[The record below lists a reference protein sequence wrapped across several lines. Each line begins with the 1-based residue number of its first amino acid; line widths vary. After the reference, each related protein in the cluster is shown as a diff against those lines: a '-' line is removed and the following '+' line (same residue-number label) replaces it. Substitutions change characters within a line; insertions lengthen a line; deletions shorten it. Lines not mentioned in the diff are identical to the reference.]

1 MLFSLLTVVMLSS
14 CDEVKDSPLLFKAT
28 SNTNPEYISV
38 SYSPDEIGITL
49 YPKESKYFIYSY
61 TYIDG
66 DLELTCTNCD
76 NINYSLDC
84 SFEIVEN
91 NFGKNISATE
101 EEVGVS
107 VKNTDNK
114 TLRIHF
120 AKLKDEDL
128 PTGFLG
134 ARATI
139 KVYGRVGG
147 KDVTTNISVYR
158 SNLRTQP
165 DKAFVL
171 RPTNVGQGLFLCG
184 QQPSASSPVTL
195 RFICTFLVKT
205 T

>member
-1 MLFSLLTVVMLSS
+1 MNEKKQYLWEHESKIIDMNKFLIMLFSLLTVVMLSS

-38 SYSPDEIGITL
+38 SYYPEEIGYTL

-84 SFEIVEN
+84 SFGIVKN
-91 NFGKNISATE
+91 NKGKNISATE

-128 PTGFLG
+128 PSGFLG

-158 SNLRTQP
+158 SNLRKQL
-165 DKAFVL
+165 DDDISK
-171 RPTNVGQGLFLCG
+171 
-184 QQPSASSPVTL
+184 
-195 RFICTFLVKT
+195 K
-205 T
+205 

>member
-1 MLFSLLTVVMLSS
+1 MNEKNSTFVNMYPKYIIDMNKFLIMLFSLLTVVMLSS

-38 SYSPDEIGITL
+38 SYYPEEIGITF
-49 YPKESKYFIYSY
+49 YPKVSKYFIYSY
-61 TYIDG
+61 IYIDG

-84 SFEIVEN
+84 SFGIVKN
-91 NFGKNISATE
+91 NVGKDISATE

-120 AKLKDEDL
+120 AKLKDEDF
-128 PTGFLG
+128 PSGFLI
-134 ARATI
+134 AQATI

-158 SNLRTQP
+158 S
-165 DKAFVL
+165 
-171 RPTNVGQGLFLCG
+171 
-184 QQPSASSPVTL
+184 
-195 RFICTFLVKT
+195 RFRKQSDDDISKK
-205 T
+205 

>member
-1 MLFSLLTVVMLSS
+1 MKKILTMLFSLLTVVILSS

-38 SYSPDEIGITL
+38 RYYPEEIGYTL

-84 SFEIVEN
+84 SFEIVKN
-91 NFGKNISATE
+91 NKGENISATE

-128 PTGFLG
+128 PSGFLG

-158 SNLRTQP
+158 SNLRKQL
-165 DKAFVL
+165 DDDISK
-171 RPTNVGQGLFLCG
+171 
-184 QQPSASSPVTL
+184 
-195 RFICTFLVKT
+195 K
-205 T
+205 

>member
-1 MLFSLLTVVMLSS
+1 MNMKKILTMLFSLLTVVILSS

-38 SYSPDEIGITL
+38 SYYPEEIGYTL

-84 SFEIVEN
+84 SFGIVKN
-91 NFGKNISATE
+91 NKGKNISATE
-101 EEVGVS
+101 EEVGIS

-128 PTGFLG
+128 PLGFLG

-158 SNLRTQP
+158 SNLRKQL
-165 DKAFVL
+165 DDDISK
-171 RPTNVGQGLFLCG
+171 
-184 QQPSASSPVTL
+184 
-195 RFICTFLVKT
+195 K
-205 T
+205 

>member
-1 MLFSLLTVVMLSS
+1 MKKILTMLFSLLTVVILSS

-38 SYSPDEIGITL
+38 RYYPEEIGYTL

-84 SFEIVEN
+84 SFGIVKTIK
-91 NFGKNISATE
+91 GKYLCHRGRGWCLCE
-101 EEVGVS
+101 
-107 VKNTDNK
+107 NTDNK

-128 PTGFLG
+128 PLGFLG

-158 SNLRTQP
+158 SNLRKQP
-165 DKAFVL
+165 DDDISK
-171 RPTNVGQGLFLCG
+171 
-184 QQPSASSPVTL
+184 
-195 RFICTFLVKT
+195 K
-205 T
+205 

>member
-1 MLFSLLTVVMLSS
+1 MIKNSTFANKNSKQIIDMNKLLIMLFSLLTVVILSS

-38 SYSPDEIGITL
+38 SYYPEEIGYTL

-84 SFEIVEN
+84 SFGIVKN
-91 NFGKNISATE
+91 NKGKNISATE

-128 PTGFLG
+128 PSGFLG

-158 SNLRTQP
+158 SNLRKQL
-165 DKAFVL
+165 DDDISK
-171 RPTNVGQGLFLCG
+171 
-184 QQPSASSPVTL
+184 
-195 RFICTFLVKT
+195 K
-205 T
+205 

>member
-1 MLFSLLTVVMLSS
+1 MPHHSLNEKKNGTFANKKSKQIIDMNKLLTMLFSLLTVVILSS

-38 SYSPDEIGITL
+38 SYYPEEIGITL

-84 SFEIVEN
+84 SFGIVKN
-91 NFGKNISATE
+91 NEGKNISATE

-128 PTGFLG
+128 PSGFLG
-134 ARATI
+134 AQATI

-147 KDVTTNISVYR
+147 KDVTTNISIYR
-158 SNLRTQP
+158 SKLRKQP
-165 DKAFVL
+165 DDDISK
-171 RPTNVGQGLFLCG
+171 
-184 QQPSASSPVTL
+184 
-195 RFICTFLVKT
+195 K
-205 T
+205 

>member
-1 MLFSLLTVVMLSS
+1 MNEKNSTFVNMNPKYIIDMNKFLIMLFSLLTVVMLSS

-38 SYSPDEIGITL
+38 SYYPEEIGITF
-49 YPKESKYFIYSY
+49 YPKVSKYFIYSY

-84 SFEIVEN
+84 SFGIVKN
-91 NFGKNISATE
+91 NEGKDISATE

-120 AKLKDEDL
+120 AKLKDEDF
-128 PTGFLG
+128 PSGFLI
-134 ARATI
+134 AQATI

-158 SNLRTQP
+158 S
-165 DKAFVL
+165 
-171 RPTNVGQGLFLCG
+171 
-184 QQPSASSPVTL
+184 
-195 RFICTFLVKT
+195 RFRKQSDDDISKK
-205 T
+205 

>member
-1 MLFSLLTVVMLSS
+1 MNEKNSTFVNMNPKYIIDMNKFLIMLFSLLTVVMLSS

-38 SYSPDEIGITL
+38 SYYPEEIGITF
-49 YPKESKYFIYSY
+49 YPKVSKYFIYSY

-84 SFEIVEN
+84 SFGIVKN
-91 NFGKNISATE
+91 NVGKDISATE

-120 AKLKDEDL
+120 AKLKDEDF
-128 PTGFLG
+128 PSGFLI
-134 ARATI
+134 AQATI

-158 SNLRTQP
+158 S
-165 DKAFVL
+165 
-171 RPTNVGQGLFLCG
+171 
-184 QQPSASSPVTL
+184 
-195 RFICTFLVKT
+195 RFRKQSDDDISKK
-205 T
+205 

>member
-1 MLFSLLTVVMLSS
+1 MLHHSLNEKKNSTFANKNSKQIIDMNKLLIMLFSLLTVVILSS
-14 CDEVKDSPLLFKAT
+14 CDEVKDSPLLFNAT
-28 SNTNPEYISV
+28 SNTNPEYIRV
-38 SYSPDEIGITL
+38 SYYPEEIGYTL
-49 YPKESKYFIYSY
+49 YPKVSKYFIYSY

-84 SFEIVEN
+84 SFGIVKN
-91 NFGKNISATE
+91 NEGKNISATE

-128 PTGFLG
+128 PSGFLG
-134 ARATI
+134 AQATI

-158 SNLRTQP
+158 SNLRKQP
-165 DKAFVL
+165 DDDISK
-171 RPTNVGQGLFLCG
+171 
-184 QQPSASSPVTL
+184 
-195 RFICTFLVKT
+195 K
-205 T
+205 

>member
-1 MLFSLLTVVMLSS
+1 MNEKKNSTFANKNSKQIIDMNKLLIMLFSLLTVVILSS

-38 SYSPDEIGITL
+38 SYYPEEIGITL

-84 SFEIVEN
+84 SFGIVKN
-91 NFGKNISATE
+91 NEGKNISATE

-128 PTGFLG
+128 PSGFLG
-134 ARATI
+134 AQATI

-158 SNLRTQP
+158 SKLRKQP
-165 DKAFVL
+165 DDDISK
-171 RPTNVGQGLFLCG
+171 
-184 QQPSASSPVTL
+184 
-195 RFICTFLVKT
+195 K
-205 T
+205 

>member
-1 MLFSLLTVVMLSS
+1 MWIVCITSVRHVLTVNGYGGRQTKENEKSW
-14 CDEVKDSPLLFKAT
+14 CFKGWET
-28 SNTNPEYISV
+28 LVSV
-38 SYSPDEIGITL
+38 SYYPEEIGITF
-49 YPKESKYFIYSY
+49 YPKVSKYFIYSY

-84 SFEIVEN
+84 SFGIVKN
-91 NFGKNISATE
+91 NVGKDISATE

-120 AKLKDEDL
+120 AKLKDEDF
-128 PTGFLG
+128 PSGFLI
-134 ARATI
+134 AQATI

-158 SNLRTQP
+158 S
-165 DKAFVL
+165 
-171 RPTNVGQGLFLCG
+171 
-184 QQPSASSPVTL
+184 
-195 RFICTFLVKT
+195 RFRKQSDDDISKK
-205 T
+205 

>member
-1 MLFSLLTVVMLSS
+1 MRKNSTFANKNSKQIIDMNKLLIMLFSLLTVVILSS

-38 SYSPDEIGITL
+38 SYYPEEIGYTL

-84 SFEIVEN
+84 SFGIVKN
-91 NFGKNISATE
+91 NKGKNISATE

-120 AKLKDEDL
+120 AKLKDEVL
-128 PTGFLG
+128 PLGFLG

-158 SNLRTQP
+158 SNLRKQP
-165 DKAFVL
+165 DDDISK
-171 RPTNVGQGLFLCG
+171 
-184 QQPSASSPVTL
+184 
-195 RFICTFLVKT
+195 K
-205 T
+205 

>member
-1 MLFSLLTVVMLSS
+1 MNEKNSTFVNMYPKYIIDMNKFLIMLFSLLTVVMLSS

-38 SYSPDEIGITL
+38 SYYPEEIGITF
-49 YPKESKYFIYSY
+49 YPKVSKYFIYSY

-84 SFEIVEN
+84 SFGIVRN
-91 NFGKNISATE
+91 NEGKDISATE

-120 AKLKDEDL
+120 AKLKDEDF
-128 PTGFLG
+128 PSGFLI
-134 ARATI
+134 AEATI

-158 SNLRTQP
+158 S
-165 DKAFVL
+165 
-171 RPTNVGQGLFLCG
+171 
-184 QQPSASSPVTL
+184 
-195 RFICTFLVKT
+195 RFRKQSDDDISKK
-205 T
+205 

>member
-1 MLFSLLTVVMLSS
+1 MNEKNSTFVNMYPKYIIDMNKFLIMLFSLLTVVMLSS

-38 SYSPDEIGITL
+38 SYYPEEIGITF
-49 YPKESKYFIYSY
+49 YPKVSKYFIYSY

-84 SFEIVEN
+84 SFGIVKN
-91 NFGKNISATE
+91 NVGKDISATE

-128 PTGFLG
+128 PSGFLI
-134 ARATI
+134 AQATI

-158 SNLRTQP
+158 SKFRKQP
-165 DKAFVL
+165 DDDISK
-171 RPTNVGQGLFLCG
+171 
-184 QQPSASSPVTL
+184 
-195 RFICTFLVKT
+195 K
-205 T
+205 

>member
-1 MLFSLLTVVMLSS
+1 MLHHSLNEKKNSTFANKNSKQIIDMNKLLIMLFALLTVVILSS
-14 CDEVKDSPLLFKAT
+14 CDEVKDSPLLFNAT
-28 SNTNPEYISV
+28 SNTNPEYIRV
-38 SYSPDEIGITL
+38 SYYPEEIGYTL
-49 YPKESKYFIYSY
+49 YPKVSKYFIYSY

-84 SFEIVEN
+84 SFGIVKN
-91 NFGKNISATE
+91 NKGENISATE

-158 SNLRTQP
+158 SNLRKQP
-165 DKAFVL
+165 DDDISK
-171 RPTNVGQGLFLCG
+171 
-184 QQPSASSPVTL
+184 
-195 RFICTFLVKT
+195 K
-205 T
+205 

>member
-38 SYSPDEIGITL
+38 SYYPEETGITF
-49 YPKESKYFIYSY
+49 YPKVSKYFIYSY

-84 SFEIVEN
+84 SFGIVKN
-91 NFGKNISATE
+91 NVGKDISATE

-120 AKLKDEDL
+120 AKLKDEDF
-128 PTGFLG
+128 PSGFLI
-134 ARATI
+134 AQATI

-158 SNLRTQP
+158 SKFRKQS
-165 DKAFVL
+165 DDDISK
-171 RPTNVGQGLFLCG
+171 
-184 QQPSASSPVTL
+184 
-195 RFICTFLVKT
+195 K
-205 T
+205 

>member
-1 MLFSLLTVVMLSS
+1 MNEKNSTFVNMYPKYIIDMNKFLIMLFSLLTVVMLSS

-38 SYSPDEIGITL
+38 SYYPEEIGITF
-49 YPKESKYFIYSY
+49 YPKVSKYFIYSY

-84 SFEIVEN
+84 SFGIERN
-91 NFGKNISATE
+91 NEGKDISATE

-128 PTGFLG
+128 PSGFLI
-134 ARATI
+134 AQATI

-158 SNLRTQP
+158 S
-165 DKAFVL
+165 
-171 RPTNVGQGLFLCG
+171 
-184 QQPSASSPVTL
+184 
-195 RFICTFLVKT
+195 RFRKQSDDDISKK
-205 T
+205 

>member
-1 MLFSLLTVVMLSS
+1 MRKKNNTFVNKNSKQIIDMNKLLIMLFSLLTVVILSS

-38 SYSPDEIGITL
+38 SYYPEEIGITL

-84 SFEIVEN
+84 SFGIVKN
-91 NFGKNISATE
+91 NVGKDISATE

-120 AKLKDEDL
+120 AKLKDEDF
-128 PTGFLG
+128 PSGFLI
-134 ARATI
+134 AQATI

-158 SNLRTQP
+158 S
-165 DKAFVL
+165 
-171 RPTNVGQGLFLCG
+171 
-184 QQPSASSPVTL
+184 
-195 RFICTFLVKT
+195 RFRKQSDDDISKK
-205 T
+205 

>member
-1 MLFSLLTVVMLSS
+1 MLHHSLNEKKNSTFANKNSKQIIYMNKLLIMLFALLTVVILSS

-38 SYSPDEIGITL
+38 SYYPEEIGYTF
-49 YPKESKYFIYSY
+49 YPKVSKYFIYSY

-84 SFEIVEN
+84 SFGIVKN
-91 NFGKNISATE
+91 NVGKDISATE

-120 AKLKDEDL
+120 AKLKDEDF
-128 PTGFLG
+128 PSGFLI
-134 ARATI
+134 AQATI

-158 SNLRTQP
+158 SNLRKQP
-165 DKAFVL
+165 DDDISK
-171 RPTNVGQGLFLCG
+171 
-184 QQPSASSPVTL
+184 
-195 RFICTFLVKT
+195 K
-205 T
+205 

>member
-1 MLFSLLTVVMLSS
+1 MNEKKNSTFANKNSKQIIDMNKLLIMLFSLLTVVMLSS

-165 DKAFVL
+165 DDDISK
-171 RPTNVGQGLFLCG
+171 
-184 QQPSASSPVTL
+184 
-195 RFICTFLVKT
+195 K
-205 T
+205 

>member
-1 MLFSLLTVVMLSS
+1 MKKILTMLFSLLTVVILSS

-28 SNTNPEYISV
+28 SNTNSEYISV
-38 SYSPDEIGITL
+38 SYYPEEIGYTL

-84 SFEIVEN
+84 SFGIVKN
-91 NFGKNISATE
+91 NEGKNISATE

-128 PTGFLG
+128 PSGFLG

-158 SNLRTQP
+158 SNLRKQL
-165 DKAFVL
+165 DDDISK
-171 RPTNVGQGLFLCG
+171 
-184 QQPSASSPVTL
+184 
-195 RFICTFLVKT
+195 K
-205 T
+205 

>member
-1 MLFSLLTVVMLSS
+1 MNKLLIMLFSLLTVVMLSS

-38 SYSPDEIGITL
+38 SYYPDEIGITL

-84 SFEIVEN
+84 SFGIVKN
-91 NFGKNISATE
+91 NVGKDISATE

-128 PTGFLG
+128 PSGFLV
-134 ARATI
+134 AQATI

-158 SNLRTQP
+158 SKFRKQS
-165 DKAFVL
+165 DDDISK
-171 RPTNVGQGLFLCG
+171 
-184 QQPSASSPVTL
+184 
-195 RFICTFLVKT
+195 K
-205 T
+205 

>member
-1 MLFSLLTVVMLSS
+1 MNEKNSTFVNMYPKYIIDMNKFLIMLFSLLTVVMLSS

-38 SYSPDEIGITL
+38 SYYPEEIGITF
-49 YPKESKYFIYSY
+49 YPKVSKYFIYSY

-84 SFEIVEN
+84 SFGIVKN
-91 NFGKNISATE
+91 NVGKDISATE

-120 AKLKDEDL
+120 AKLKDEDF
-128 PTGFLG
+128 PSGFLI
-134 ARATI
+134 AEATI

-158 SNLRTQP
+158 S
-165 DKAFVL
+165 
-171 RPTNVGQGLFLCG
+171 
-184 QQPSASSPVTL
+184 
-195 RFICTFLVKT
+195 RFRKQSDDDISKK
-205 T
+205 